1 MERTPEE
8 RWLGAVRKVW
18 KSLNARDCYKARRI
32 LTRLEE
38 ELVAATVSGTQRAGP
53 GGGDPLRDA

>member
-1 MERTPEE
+1 MERSNEE

-38 ELVAATVSGTQRAGP
+38 ELVEASVARRERS
-53 GGGDPLRDA
+53 